1 MRTRST
7 ATWLLATCCTASA
20 LIRVPVHHV
29 QPSSSIIAVGTT
41 QPLLATRPTA
51 AAAWPATLATRH
63 RRHAVP
69 RAGLLQ
75 KGVAGVVAYTCVST
89 GWYAVGVS
97 LCLFG
102 LPAAAAMEPA
112 PVRQALGR
120 VGKAY
125 AITFAASQLSAPW
138 RAATAAA
145 MLPLVARILFTMRA
159 RLGVGATS
167 LVPAALLFAAAA
179 ATFVSVMAALLARE
193 LALLRALPHAA
204 DATEAQGAAPAET
217 GEGMLS

>member
-1 MRTRST
+1 MS
-7 ATWLLATCCTASA
+7 
-20 LIRVPVHHV
+20 
-29 QPSSSIIAVGTT
+29 VGTA
-41 QPLLATRPTA
+41 QPLLATRSTA
-51 AAAWPATLATRH
+51 GASWPATLTTRH
-63 RRHAVP
+63 RRHAAP

-102 LPAAAAMEPA
+102 LPPATAVEPA

-120 VGKAY
+120 VAKAY

-145 MLPLVARILFTMRA
+145 MLPLVARILYVLRS
-159 RLGVGATS
+159 RLGLGATS
-167 LVPAALLFAAAA
+167 LVPASLLFVAAA
-179 ATFVSVMAALLARE
+179 ATFASVMAALLARE
-193 LALLRALPHAA
+193 LALLRALPQAA
-204 DATEAQGAAPAET
+204 GVTEAQATAPAET